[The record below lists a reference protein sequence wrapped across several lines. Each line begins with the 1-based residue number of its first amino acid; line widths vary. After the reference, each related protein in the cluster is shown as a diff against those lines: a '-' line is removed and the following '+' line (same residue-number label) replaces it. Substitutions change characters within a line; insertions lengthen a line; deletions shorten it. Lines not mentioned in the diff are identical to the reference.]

1 MLKPLNKNVAAKKW
15 KEEPRSG
22 ALILKE
28 SPQWIFDVV
37 AIADDVTDVAVGDR
51 ILIEAFR
58 AVEIEVEGETLYLIP
73 KERIVAILRPQNEL
87 D

>member
-1 MLKPLNKNVAAKKW
+1 MLKPLNKNVAAKRVQ
-15 KEEPRSG
+15 EQPRPG

-28 SPQWIFDVV
+28 DPKWIFDVV
-37 AIADDVTDVAVGDR
+37 AVPDDVTEVAIGDR

-73 KERIVAILRPQNEL
+73 KERIVAILRPNE
-87 D
+87 